1 MSKISVSR
9 DDEVHRKVDITLKDP
24 DKEVI
29 KKYREEITK
38 EEIYFFYFQNLLLT
52 LEERDAEE
60 FVLVL
65 QGYFSLLTDRELS
78 VTLVKSSLDE
88 KRKRDLNIANTAWHY
103 NHWRHR

>member
-1 MSKISVSR
+1 M
-9 DDEVHRKVDITLKDP
+9 
-24 DKEVI
+24 
-29 KKYREEITK
+29 EEIIK

-88 KRKRDLNIANTAWHY
+88 KRKI
-103 NHWRHR
+103 

>member
-1 MSKISVSR
+1 MRNHFQPQNLCDIQTVSKISVSR

-29 KKYREEITK
+29 YRRDNKIEN
-38 EEIYFFYFQNLLLT
+38 IYFYFQNLILT

-65 QGYFSLLTDRELS
+65 QGYFSLLTERELS

-88 KRKRDLNIANTAWHY
+88 KRKI
-103 NHWRHR
+103 

>member
-1 MSKISVSR
+1 M
-9 DDEVHRKVDITLKDP
+9 
-24 DKEVI
+24 
-29 KKYREEITK
+29 
-38 EEIYFFYFQNLLLT
+38 LLT

-88 KRKRDLNIANTAWHY
+88 KRKI
-103 NHWRHR
+103 

>member
-1 MSKISVSR
+1 M
-9 DDEVHRKVDITLKDP
+9 
-24 DKEVI
+24 
-29 KKYREEITK
+29 EEITK

-88 KRKRDLNIANTAWHY
+88 KRKI
-103 NHWRHR
+103 